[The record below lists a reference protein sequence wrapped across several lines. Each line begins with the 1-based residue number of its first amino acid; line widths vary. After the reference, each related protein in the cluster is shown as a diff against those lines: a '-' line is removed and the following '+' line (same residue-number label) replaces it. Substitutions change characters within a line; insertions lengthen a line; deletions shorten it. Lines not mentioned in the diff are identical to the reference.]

1 MSATFPFDLPA
12 PTVWYVLLYVAT
24 LLLHVAFM
32 SYVLGGA
39 LALGVIALRRRL
51 HVVGGA
57 GPMPAMARLLKD
69 WMPSALSAAITAGIA
84 PLLFVQ
90 ILYQQEFYTANLLSF
105 HRWMAILPV
114 LIAVFYLLY
123 LLKSRRLEGRAA
135 AQGAIALV
143 VTACV
148 LFVAWSWIEN
158 HLLSLDRAVWARQYE
173 TRAMIY
179 ASPAILP
186 RLGFWIAGALPVWAL
201 LAGWQMRVGAA
212 GTTADEARDAA
223 GGLAVLGALATV
235 VAGAAAWFVLHGPL
249 AIGAESAASTTERA
263 LDAARGPWLVVAAVG
278 AAVALAGWLQ
288 ALRARSLAGA
298 AFALTGAGTLAFW
311 IGALLAREEA
321 RWLVA
326 GNPASLER
334 HAEVGT
340 SAGLVVFLVFTVI
353 GVGATVWIFRTVA
366 RALRGGQRS

>member
-1 MSATFPFDLPA
+1 MSATFPFNLPA

-39 LALGVIALRRRL
+39 LALGVLALRRRL
-51 HVVGGA
+51 HQIGGSGA
-57 GPMPAMARLLKD
+57 LPAMARLLKD

-135 AQGAIALV
+135 AQGAVAAV

-201 LAGWQMRVGAA
+201 LAGWQMRAGAARTTASEAREAA
-212 GTTADEARDAA
+212 GT
-223 GGLAVLGALATV
+223 LAVVGAVATV
-235 VAGAAAWFVLHGPL
+235 AAAAAAWFVLRGPL
-249 AIGAESAASTTERA
+249 AIGDAPPTTAEGA
-263 LDAARGPWLVVAAVG
+263 LDAARGPWLAVAGVG
-278 AAVALAGWLQ
+278 AAVALAGWLH
-288 ALRARSLAGA
+288 ALRARSLAGV

-311 IGALLAREEA
+311 VGALLAREEV
-321 RWLVA
+321 RWAVA

-340 SAGLVVFLVFTVI
+340 SAGLVVFLVFTLL
-353 GVGATVWIFRTVA
+353 GVGATIWIFRTVA
-366 RALRGGQRS
+366 RALRGGPTR